1 MAFRRLAKE
10 RVKGV
15 HSRLGYQKK
24 EKGKRTF
31 LKLLSTNNIY
41 IKQILVRKIE

>member
-24 EKGKRTF
+24 KKEKG
-31 LKLLSTNNIY
+31 LS
-41 IKQILVRKIE
+41 